1 MLCEVD
7 LSKCTS
13 GKLPRIRISEL
24 EKIILSNLTEEE
36 TALGFI
42 LVDDLYES
50 WCYVKC
56 EAPFVKM

>member
-42 LVDDLYES
+42 LVDDL
-50 WCYVKC
+50 
-56 EAPFVKM
+56 